1 MQRYMPT
8 FFQMSNGPETWA
20 GMKEDSQD
28 GEWYS
33 RADVDARIAELEAF
47 IKVILPSWPDGD
59 EYPTEVS
66 MLEMQRREIAELE
79 KALRW
84 AIENG
89 VARNY
94 VHGGLHSL
102 IDDVPIELPAD
113 IAGVLSSLMER

>member
-66 MLEMQRREIAELE
+66 MLEMQRREIAEFKQIIARMLDHGE
-79 KALRW
+79 RCNWFCDRGDYEL
-84 AIENG
+84 
-89 VARNY
+89 VAEVR
-94 VHGGLHSL
+94 
-102 IDDVPIELPAD
+102 
-113 IAGVLSSLMER
+113 SLMVREPTQP